1 VSATE
6 QRFVLLT
13 PTGRDGRLA
22 RRLLEE
28 AGMDAVICRGL
39 DEAIAAYQEGAA
51 GLFIAE
57 HALGRRALERLAS
70 LLAEQEPWSDLPIVV
85 FTTTGGDQA
94 VIGARHAGLLPMLG
108 NVTLLDRP
116 LRPIAL
122 ISAARSALRAR
133 RRQYENRDALA
144 EQARAVAHRDQF
156 LAMLGHELRNPLS
169 AIQLAAEAARER
181 GEERPMDRVIHRQ
194 TAHLSRLVDD
204 LLDVSRV
211 TSGKLILHKQPADL
225 CEVVARGMTSLDEE
239 IRARKLTLEVR
250 LDGQPVPVDVD
261 VVRIEQV
268 LVNLVT
274 NAIKYTPAG
283 GSIRVAALRDGAG
296 AVLTVAD
303 TGAGVSADMLDHIF
317 DLFAQVDA
325 TLARSRG
332 GLGIGLTLVRT
343 IVGLHGGTVEAHSPG
358 LGKGTTFIARLPL
371 AVEQVVEPPVRQ
383 SPATPP
389 RTGAPIVLVEDHDD
403 SRELLRDL
411 LQTYGHRVTAAANGR
426 AGVQAAL
433 AERPEVMIIDIGL
446 PELDGY
452 GVARRVREA
461 LGGDVYLIALTGYGQ
476 PDDRRRAAE
485 AGFDIH
491 VTKPI
496 DSSLLLDLLSQHI
509 GSTGSA
515 SAGADAAR

>member
-1 VSATE
+1 MSANE

-13 PTGRDGRLA
+13 PAGRDGVLA
-22 RRLLEE
+22 RRLLDE
-28 AGMDAVICRGL
+28 AGMDAIVCSDL
-39 DEAIAAYQEGAA
+39 DQAVAACHEGAA

-57 HALGRRALERLAS
+57 QALGRRALERLAA
-70 LLAEQEPWSDLPIVV
+70 LLAEQEAWSDLPIVV

-94 VIGARHAGLLPMLG
+94 LSGARHAGLLPTLG

-122 ISAARSALRAR
+122 ISAARAALRAR
-133 RRQYENRDALA
+133 RRQYETRDALA
-144 EQARAVAHRDQF
+144 EQARAVEHRDQF

-169 AIQLAAEAARER
+169 AIQLAAEVARDR

-194 TAHLSRLVDD
+194 TAHLARLVDD

-211 TSGKLILHKQPADL
+211 TSGKLVLHRQPADL
-225 CEVVARGMTSLDEE
+225 RELVARGMASLDEE
-239 IRARKLTLEVR
+239 IRARKLILAVE
-250 LDGQPVPVDVD
+250 LDDQPVPVDVD

-283 GSIRVAALRDGAG
+283 GRIRVAVERDGAG
-296 AVLTVAD
+296 AVLTVGD
-303 TGAGVSADMLDHIF
+303 SGAGVSADMLDHIF

-332 GLGIGLTLVRT
+332 GLGIGLTLVRS
-343 IVGLHGGTVEAHSPG
+343 IVGLHGGSVEAHSPG
-358 LGKGTTFIARLPL
+358 LGLGTTFVARLPL
-371 AVEQVVEPPVRQ
+371 AAACAAEPPVRL
-383 SPATPP
+383 PAAPP
-389 RTGAPIVLVEDHDD
+389 SRTGTPIVLVEDHDD
-403 SRELLRDL
+403 SRELLRDI
-411 LQTYGHRVTAAANGR
+411 LQTYGHRVTAAATGR

-452 GVARRVREA
+452 SVARRVREA
-461 LGGDVYLIALTGYGQ
+461 LGEAVYLIALTGYGQ

-496 DSSLLLDLLSQHI
+496 DSSTLLDLLSQRA
-509 GSTGSA
+509 S
-515 SAGADAAR
+515 SAGASSAETAR

>member
-1 VSATE
+1 MSASQE
-6 QRFVLLT
+6 RFVLLT

-28 AGMDAVICRGL
+28 AGMEAVNCRDL
-39 DEAIAAYQEGAA
+39 DEAVAACQAGAA

-57 HALGRRALERLAS
+57 QVLGRHALQRLAA
-70 LLAEQEPWSDLPIVV
+70 LLGAQEAWSDLPIVV
-85 FTTTGGDQA
+85 FTSTGGDQA
-94 VIGARHAGLLPMLG
+94 WISARHAGLLPMLG

-133 RRQYENRDALA
+133 RRQYETRDALA
-144 EQARAVAHRDQF
+144 VQARAVEHRDQF

-181 GEERPMDRVIHRQ
+181 GEARPMDRVILRQ

-211 TSGKLILHKQPADL
+211 TSGKLVLHRQPADL
-225 CEVVARGMTSLDEE
+225 REVVARGLTSLDQE
-239 IRARKLTLEVR
+239 IRARKLTLEVQ
-250 LDGQPVPVDVD
+250 LAGQPVPVDVD

-283 GSIRVAALRDGAG
+283 GRIRVAVERGEAG

-317 DLFAQVDA
+317 DLFTQVDA

-343 IVGLHGGTVEAHSPG
+343 IVGLHGGTVEARSPG
-358 LGKGTTFIARLPL
+358 LGQGTTFVARLPL
-371 AVEQVVEPPVRQ
+371 CAEHADLA
-383 SPATPP
+383 PA
-389 RTGAPIVLVEDHDD
+389 RHAPMNARRAGTLIVLVEDHDD

-411 LQTYGHRVTAAANGR
+411 LQTYGHRVTAAATGR

-452 GVARRVREA
+452 SVARRVREV
-461 LGGDVYLIALTGYGQ
+461 LGSDVFLIALTGYGQ

-496 DSSLLLDLLSQHI
+496 DSSILLDLLSQR
-509 GSTGSA
+509 SGSA
-515 SAGADAAR
+515 SSAAAADSLS